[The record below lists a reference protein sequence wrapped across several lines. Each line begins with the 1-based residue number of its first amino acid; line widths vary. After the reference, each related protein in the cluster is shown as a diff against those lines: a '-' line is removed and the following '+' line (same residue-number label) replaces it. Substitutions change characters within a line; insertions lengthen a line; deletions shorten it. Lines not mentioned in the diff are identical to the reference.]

1 MGAIYFSGAVESNA
15 KSGFGFPKF
24 SQASSNRELHAAAGE
39 DTSFRSVNVIKHSN
53 SIMNG
58 EIIYEEQKEGS
69 VERTEEDVLPEGDK
83 EMMFEESKE
92 VLLRDHIFERSPLS

>member
-1 MGAIYFSGAVESNA
+1 
-15 KSGFGFPKF
+15 
-24 SQASSNRELHAAAGE
+24 
-39 DTSFRSVNVIKHSN
+39 
-53 SIMNG
+53 MNG